1 MTGPS
6 ATFTGTSTLIVHALE
21 VEVPIDPPQPRHR
34 VAEHAVVRSRVIL
47 LYIARVVVVEQV
59 VHRQSEAKLNTMAV
73 KLEIHWILLFR
84 IERRERE
91 AGMHVEDGDEV
102 VFVGQREY
110 SPEQPTV
117 RSIGQERAV
126 LVRAESAGSTS
137 HCRRYMI
144 AAVNAYIEGVG

>member
-1 MTGPS
+1 MS
-6 ATFTGTSTLIVHALE
+6 
-21 VEVPIDPPQPRHR
+21 
-34 VAEHAVVRSRVIL
+34 
-47 LYIARVVVVEQV
+47 
-59 VHRQSEAKLNTMAV
+59 V
-73 KLEIHWILLFR
+73 KLEIHWILQFR
-84 IERRERE
+84 IDREKCRKAPRLVFWTEILPFLVERRERE

-102 VFVGQREY
+102 VFVVQREY

-117 RSIGQERAV
+117 RSIGRKRAV